1 LSKESSPDKT
11 TKKINA
17 LFDDVIKVQKNYE
30 TKMKEM
36 QQVRQGLK
44 YLRQGSAQNILGEKL
59 SVTEVNDL
67 ITKIE
72 TKIKSFS

>member
-1 LSKESSPDKT
+1 MSKESSPDKT